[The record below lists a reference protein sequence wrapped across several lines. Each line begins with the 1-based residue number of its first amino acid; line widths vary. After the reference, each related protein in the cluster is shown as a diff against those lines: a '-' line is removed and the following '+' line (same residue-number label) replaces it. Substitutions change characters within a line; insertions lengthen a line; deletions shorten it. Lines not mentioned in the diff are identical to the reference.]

1 MKVHNSG
8 EENLNLYML
17 KAIASVLD
25 MTVGKLIGEDDDEK
39 NNYNKR
45 YIEIGKNLTRLLRQ
59 LPPGEREFISKFLK

>member
-1 MKVHNSG
+1 
-8 EENLNLYML
+8 ML
-17 KAIASVLD
+17 KAIASALD

-59 LPPGEREFISKFLK
+59 LPPGEREFISKFLKQ